1 MEPLRIVYRF
11 KSADRQPEHV
21 FTLFLDP
28 ESAQFADPLPEALP
42 DWTRLD
48 FHQCSGCPLA
58 IKSSPFCPAAA
69 RLASVID
76 RFADQVS
83 YDQID
88 VVVETEERTVSA
100 RTSAQQ
106 ALASLIGLVL
116 ASSGCPQ
123 TAVFRP
129 MARFHLPF
137 SSEVETAY
145 RIASMYLMAQ
155 HFAAREGK
163 TRDLDLKD
171 LALVYRGVHQ
181 VNVGLVQRLR
191 AATHQD
197 AIVNAVVLLD
207 VYTSLVPA
215 ALEDLLDE
223 VKPAFSALLSQPLR
237 VVPRPSEIGD
247 LDDANDAG
255 ATSPQI

>member
-1 MEPLRIVYRF
+1 MAPLQIVYRF
-11 KSADRQPEHV
+11 NLGRFQPERE
-21 FTLFLDP
+21 FRISLDP
-28 ESAQFADPLPEALP
+28 ASGECVDPLPAEP
-42 DWTRLD
+42 PSWTQLD

-58 IKSSPFCPAAA
+58 TNSSPQCPAAA
-69 RLASVID
+69 RLAVVIGD
-76 RFADQVS
+76 FANQVS
-83 YDQID
+83 FDQID
-88 VVVETEERTVSA
+88 VSVETEERTISA

-137 SSEVETAY
+137 ASELETTY
-145 RIASMYLMAQ
+145 RVASMYLLAQ
-155 HFAAREGK
+155 HFGARDGRSPDIE
-163 TRDLDLKD
+163 LKD

-191 AATHQD
+191 AATHED
-197 AIVNAVVLLD
+197 AILNAVVLLD

-215 ALEDLLDE
+215 ALDEMLGEIKSTFASLLLAE
-223 VKPAFSALLSQPLR
+223 PRSAAR
-237 VVPRPSEIGD
+237 
-247 LDDANDAG
+247 DDNE
-255 ATSPQI
+255 S

>member
-1 MEPLRIVYRF
+1 MSALKVVYRF
-11 KSADRQPEHV
+11 RLGPFQPEHV
-21 FTLFLDP
+21 FEISLD
-28 ESAQFADPLPEALP
+28 SATGECVDPLPAEAP

-58 IKSSPFCPAAA
+58 VGASPRCPAAA
-69 RLASVID
+69 RLAVVIES
-76 RFADQVS
+76 FANQVS
-83 YDQID
+83 FDQID
-88 VVVETEERTVSA
+88 VSVETEERTISA

-137 SSEVETAY
+137 ASELETTY
-145 RIASMYLMAQ
+145 RVASMYLLAQ
-155 HFAAREGK
+155 HFGVQEG
-163 TRDLDLKD
+163 RSPDVALKD

-191 AATHQD
+191 AATNED

-215 ALEDLLDE
+215 ALEEMLAE
-223 VKPAFSALLSQPLR
+223 VKPAFNALLAAE
-237 VVPRPSEIGD
+237 PRAIPRDGD
-247 LDDANDAG
+247 A
-255 ATSPQI
+255 S